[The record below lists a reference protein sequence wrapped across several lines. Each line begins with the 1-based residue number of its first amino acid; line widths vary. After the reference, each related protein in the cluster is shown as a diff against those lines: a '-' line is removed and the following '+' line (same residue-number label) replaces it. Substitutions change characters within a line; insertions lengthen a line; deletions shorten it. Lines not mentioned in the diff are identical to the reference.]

1 MCGLSTKTNASYCA
15 ALQRLAAKR
24 CYAATLS
31 WPSECAF
38 KLAARCQNSN
48 LPTLTW
54 CKSGTKNHRQLRQ
67 FVRPLVAVES
77 AMLAS
82 EQPSCWPAQNSCWAR
97 WKKSAKLA
105 NKQSSLYSTEN
116 GMLQNHGQQLCNSLA
131 KPAKL
136 AREQSSCAS
145 AKRQSSAKQSQA
157 RQKPGNC
164 AVCRR
169 CPHCSLL
176 FLFRSHAARERFI
189 RIEMQLVL
197 KAWPPSLSSHRHLHY
212 RRQ

>member
-1 MCGLSTKTNASYCA
+1 MLQHYRGPASV
-15 ALQRLAAKR
+15 L
-24 CYAATLS
+24 
-31 WPSECAF
+31 F

-48 LPTLTW
+48 MPTLTW

-116 GMLQNHGQQLCNSLA
+116 GVPQTHGQRLCNSLA

-157 RQKPGNC
+157 RQL
-164 AVCRR
+164 RR
-169 CPHCSLL
+169 VPTMSTLQ
-176 FLFRSHAARERFI
+176 SFI
-189 RIEMQLVL
+189 FI
-197 KAWPPSLSSHRHLHY
+197 SLSRSKGTFHPH
-212 RRQ
+212 